1 MARYNENK
9 NKNYGLT
16 LIEIVVA
23 VTIFAVAT
31 SIMMQIFLRG
41 MTGTNRLFGRQNA
54 LDSARYIIESMAKEI
69 RMSDITTLDSANSST
84 LDIDYSKLTPSDI
97 HYTFSGTN
105 ITRKA
110 GVGGTPYTLN
120 PSDVEITSAR
130 FIIARYVGFPG
141 ATPQPRVTIIMD
153 IRNKTLK
160 ATEQT
165 TINLQTTVSSRQ
177 YK

>member
-41 MTGTNRLFGRQNA
+41 MTGANRLFGRQNA
-54 LDSARYIIESMAKEI
+54 LDSARYILETMSKEI
-69 RMSDITTLDSANSST
+69 RMSDVDVTTPDGVNTTLNIIN
-84 LDIDYSKLTPSDI
+84 LKLSPTDV
-97 HYTFSGTN
+97 HYVFSGTS
-105 ITRKA
+105 ITRR
-110 GVGGTPYTLN
+110 VGGAAASTLN
-120 PSDVEITSAR
+120 PAEVEITYAR

-141 ATPQPRVTIIMD
+141 ASPQPRVTIIMD